1 MHRITKEKPLAFPPM
16 GSKNKIRPL
25 SDEVPSAPAASTY
38 TVLNMEVLGMEKV
51 YAPGRYNQSVQN
63 QENGLRV
70 RILPQRSDSAG
81 VVEAKE
87 EAIKELHDFVDT
99 VVKRRFH
106 KTRKTDFDTFMT
118 NRGYTGAKRQRYE
131 IAKMEYDL
139 RGLSAK
145 DAYVSAFIKDE
156 NQHPDTCAVKE
167 PRIVQSRGY
176 PFALTFGQHLEQIEH
191 QVYGQ
196 KGWSTSRDKLPV
208 FGKGH
213 SPLKRGSVIKHKM
226 RQFLDCEVTMF
237 DLTAFDSTIKTGL
250 LKAVHKIYKHCSS
263 DEEFVWLMEQQL
275 TTTGFT
281 KNFAYFVG
289 DGGRCS
295 GDFDTSVGNALIMA
309 MCLEL
314 YCRKQGWAFDMY
326 CDGDDTLLFTER
338 GVLDHEDISR
348 FYRDLGMILRVEGVA
363 HEIEQINWCQCHPV
377 FVRGKYRMVPNPW
390 KRISHSLSSPK
401 MCGPY
406 MKALALAE
414 TQIQNGVPILG
425 AFAQLLD
432 RSSQGYVPGTL
443 EQSQVYQYK
452 NALRSYGN
460 SDLRTQV
467 SVSDETRL
475 SFFKAFG
482 ITADE
487 QMAYEMNLDGCLLD
501 PSQASAG

>member
-1 MHRITKEKPLAFPPM
+1 MHRITKEKPQEFPPL
-16 GSKNKIRPL
+16 GQHNKIRPL
-25 SDEVPSAPAASTY
+25 SDAAPSAPATSTY
-38 TVLNMEVLGMEKV
+38 TVLRLDI
-51 YAPGRYNQSVQN
+51 PGNDKIYEAGRFNQSTQN

-70 RILPQRSDSAG
+70 RILPERMDAAG
-81 VVEAKE
+81 VVEAKN
-87 EAIKELHDFVDT
+87 EAIKELHDFVDS

-106 KTRKTDFDTFMT
+106 KTRKTDFEIFME

-131 IAKMEYDL
+131 MAKMDYDL
-139 RGLSAK
+139 NGLSEK
-145 DAYVSAFIKDE
+145 DAYVKAFIKDE
-156 NQHPDTCAVKE
+156 NQHPKTCAEKQ

-176 PFALTFGQHLEQIEH
+176 AFALTFGQHLEQIEH

-196 KGWSTSRDKLPV
+196 KGWSKSKERLPV

-213 SPLKRGSVIKHKM
+213 SPLKRGSVIKQKM
-226 RQFLDCEVTMF
+226 KQFVDCEVTMF

-250 LKAVHKIYKHCSS
+250 LKAVHKVYKHCSS
-263 DEEFVWLMEQQL
+263 DEEFAWLMEQQL

-281 KNFAYFVG
+281 KDFAYFVG

-314 YCRKQGWAFDMY
+314 YCRKQGWEFDMY

-338 GVLDHEDISR
+338 GVLNHDDISR

-390 KRISHSLSSPK
+390 KRVSHSLSSPK

-406 MKALALAE
+406 MRALALAE
-414 TQIQNGVPILG
+414 TQINNGVPILG

-432 RSSQGYVPGTL
+432 RSSQGFVPGTL
-443 EQSQVYQYK
+443 EQSQIYQYK
-452 NALRSYGN
+452 NALRSFGK
-460 SDLRTQV
+460 SDNRTQV
-467 SVSDETRL
+467 PISEETRL
-475 SFFKAFG
+475 SYFKAFG
-482 ITADE
+482 ITAEE
-487 QMAYEMNLDGCLLD
+487 QIAFEMDFDGCMLD